1 MGTQAAGRPAV
12 RDRVQ
17 LIRAAHFQHPN
28 AALTAIIA
36 PNDSGPELVH
46 TDFVVSA
53 ATYSVVTALSHAGL
67 VRDHNEDSLV
77 IGQWTLCAAE
87 TQTPQTLVF
96 PIASPLVVAV
106 ADGLGGHPG
115 GDVASSLVVRELAR
129 AGPTLDSEE
138 RLRDVLNACNRDL
151 YTIAADQPMLTAMGT
166 TVAGVLLTS
175 DQVLAFNVGDS
186 RVYTHGPD
194 GLRQVSVD
202 DSPPLAAGQEHTVI
216 VTQTLGGGL
225 TYTDVEPHVSAFP
238 QSSEVRWLICSDG
251 LSDLVRNETLSE
263 LLEETEDS
271 RAAFELWKAAIEAGG
286 HDNITVALVRVAS

>member
-1 MGTQAAGRPAV
+1 LLLAPER
-12 RDRVQ
+12 RR
-17 LIRAAHFQHPN
+17 
-28 AALTAIIA
+28 LTAIIA
-36 PNDSGPELVH
+36 PTDPDPERVH
-46 TDFVVSA
+46 TEFVA
-53 ATYSVVTALSHAGL
+53 NTAIYSVVTALSHAGL

-87 TQTPQTLVF
+87 TETPQTLVF

-138 RLRDVLNACNRDL
+138 RLRDVLNGCNRDL
-151 YTIAADQPMLTAMGT
+151 YAIAADQPILMAMGT
-166 TVAGVLLTS
+166 TIAGVLLTS
-175 DQVLAFNVGDS
+175 DQVFAFNVGDS
-186 RVYTHGPD
+186 RVYTDGPD

-202 DSPPLAAGQEHTVI
+202 DSPPLAPGQEHTVI

-225 TYTDVEPHVSAFP
+225 TYADVEPHVSAFP

-251 LSDLVRNETLSE
+251 LSDLVGNETLSH
-263 LLEETEDS
+263 LLEESEDS

-286 HDNITVALVRVAS
+286 HDNITLALVRVAG

>member
-1 MGTQAAGRPAV
+1 M
-12 RDRVQ
+12 
-17 LIRAAHFQHPN
+17 
-28 AALTAIIA
+28 IIA
-36 PNDSGPELVH
+36 PMTRTRELVQ
-46 TDFVVSA
+46 TESVASA
-53 ATYSVVTALSHAGL
+53 ASYSVVTALSHAGL

-87 TQTPQTLVF
+87 TETPQTLVF
-96 PIASPLVVAV
+96 PIASPLLVAV
-106 ADGLGGHPG
+106 ADGIRGNPG
-115 GDVASSLVVRELAR
+115 GDVASSFVVRELAR
-129 AGPTLDSEE
+129 AGPTLDSEQ
-138 RLRDVLNACNRDL
+138 RLRDVLSACNKDL
-151 YTIAADQPMLTAMGT
+151 YDIAEDQPTLMAMGT

-175 DQVLAFNVGDS
+175 AQVFAFNVGDS

-202 DSPPLAAGQEHTVI
+202 DSPPLAPGQEHTAI

-238 QSSEVRWLICSDG
+238 HSTEVRWLICSDG

-286 HDNITVALVRVAS
+286 RDNITLPSSESRADLPALGRVLAAGGR

>member
-1 MGTQAAGRPAV
+1 MHTESVA
-12 RDRVQ
+12 
-17 LIRAAHFQHPN
+17 
-28 AALTAIIA
+28 TA
-36 PNDSGPELVH
+36 PS
-46 TDFVVSA
+46 
-53 ATYSVVTALSHAGL
+53 YSVVTALSHAGL

-87 TQTPQTLVF
+87 TETPQTLVF

-115 GDVASSLVVRELAR
+115 GDVASSFVVRELAR
-129 AGPTLDSEE
+129 AGPTVDSEP
-138 RLRDVLNACNRDL
+138 RLRDVLDACNKDL
-151 YTIAADQPMLTAMGT
+151 YDIAADQPTLTAMGT

-175 DQVLAFNVGDS
+175 EQVFAFNVGDS
-186 RVYTHGPD
+186 RIYTHGPE

-202 DSPPLAAGQEHTVI
+202 DSPPLAPGQEYTVI

-225 TYTDVEPHVSAFP
+225 TYADVEPHVSAFP
-238 QSSEVRWLICSDG
+238 QSSDVRWLICSDG
-251 LSDLVRNETLSE
+251 LSDLVRNKTLSD

-286 HDNITVALVRVAS
+286 RDNITLAIVRVAG

>member
-1 MGTQAAGRPAV
+1 
-12 RDRVQ
+12 
-17 LIRAAHFQHPN
+17 
-28 AALTAIIA
+28 
-36 PNDSGPELVH
+36 VH
-46 TDFVVSA
+46 TESVADV

-87 TQTPQTLVF
+87 TETPQNLVF
-96 PIASPLVVAV
+96 PLASPLMVAV

-115 GDVASSLVVRELAR
+115 GDIASSFVVRELAA
-129 AGPTLDSEE
+129 AGPTLDSEQK
-138 RLRDVLNACNRDL
+138 LRGVLDVSNRALYDL
-151 YTIAADQPMLTAMGT
+151 AADQPRLMAMGT

-175 DQVLAFNVGDS
+175 DQVFAFNVGDS
-186 RVYTHGPD
+186 RVYSHGPN

-202 DSPPLAAGQEHTVI
+202 DSPPLAPGQEHTVI

-238 QSSEVRWLICSDG
+238 QSTDARWLICSDG
-251 LSDLVRNETLSE
+251 LSDLVDNETLNE
-263 LLEETEDS
+263 LLEETNDS

-286 HDNITVALVRVAS
+286 HDNITLALVRVAAESNAATG